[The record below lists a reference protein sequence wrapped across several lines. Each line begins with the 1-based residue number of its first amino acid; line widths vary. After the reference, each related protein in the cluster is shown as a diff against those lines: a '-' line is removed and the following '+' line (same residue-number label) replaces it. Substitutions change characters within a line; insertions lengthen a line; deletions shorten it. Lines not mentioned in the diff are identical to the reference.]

1 MMDIDRPRNKRSR
14 DEQDLDAHDNHSA
27 KRTRLANDSF
37 THTFPGAD
45 ASSPSAN
52 SDMDMDTDMDSAAST
67 PSPTNEDAGVFF
79 ASVPRP
85 TFQQPQSRSTII
97 SGLNQARR
105 TEDLRI
111 TCPWLFA

>member
-14 DEQDLDAHDNHSA
+14 DEQDLDAHDNHCA
-27 KRTRLANDSF
+27 KRTRIVDDSF
-37 THTFPGAD
+37 THSFAGAHA
-45 ASSPSAN
+45 ASSPSAS
-52 SDMDMDTDMDSAAST
+52 SDMDMDSAAST
-67 PSPTNEDAGVFF
+67 PSAMEEDTTSFF
-79 ASVPRP
+79 APAPQS

-111 TCPWLFA
+111 TCPWLFT